1 MWNSPILPGSLT
13 AAVDLNF
20 SNPLSTLQMPAAP
33 SEPEKYSIDEMMDRL
48 KNAPQGNAASGELVT
63 CADGTQAIRTRV
75 RKRRTSQTPKK
86 PAQKIRRFH
95 IILVV
100 LGVILVLLAGLGIG
114 AGILYVN
121 SSGFRNKLIRDIEQ
135 DSGATADLWQFRM
148 NPKTA
153 NAAQLSLSWPE
164 GSLLKTLDL
173 GNLTAEIFPTS
184 FIGMPLNGEEI
195 SMSSGALNLQFPKSG
210 SLRNPLAPSA
220 EKAAIQFKRYRTR
233 QLDMTFGDPLQPLI
247 RLAKTE
253 ASLDSKSVSGPPQL
267 SLYQGKI
274 DMVGMPK
281 LRLDRALVEFTREE
295 MKFITLRVLHEKDET
310 GSLALTGVIKPFNSQ
325 QPASLA
331 VRLDAFDLSAIVGPE
346 LGRLISGKINSVPAE
361 GSNKLSFTTA
371 GDSPAKLEIT
381 FSEAAAA
388 PISLQRMPFL
398 EMLAKNA
405 RYPWLESPTFETRA
419 SGVLHRESGAVSLRN
434 LNLVSSGRMAIQGE
448 LVMDAAQNLSG
459 NLRVGV
465 ADAIWAVSGESRVRS
480 LFGPQEDGFRWITL
494 KLGGTATQPADNLH
508 EMMNSST
515 AGDSLTPS
523 ENENPGATFEQLTR
537 PR

>member
-1 MWNSPILPGSLT
+1 
-13 AAVDLNF
+13 
-20 SNPLSTLQMPAAP
+20 MPAAP
-33 SEPEKYSIDEMMDRL
+33 SEPERYSIDEMMDRL
-48 KNAPQGNAASGELVT
+48 KNSPQGNSASGELVT

-75 RKRRTSQTPKK
+75 RKRRTSQSPKK
-86 PAQKIRRFH
+86 PAPNTRRFH

-100 LGVILVLLAGLGIG
+100 LGVILVLLSGLGIG

-121 SSGFRNKLIRDIEQ
+121 SIGFRNKLIRDIEQ
-135 DSGATADLWQFRM
+135 DSGATADLLQFRM

-173 GNLTAEIFPTS
+173 GSLTAEISPTS
-184 FIGMPLNGEEI
+184 FIGRPLNGEEI
-195 SMSSGALNLQFPKSG
+195 SISTGALNLQFPKSG
-210 SLRNPLAPSA
+210 SLLNPLTPSA
-220 EKAAIQFKRYRTR
+220 EKAAIQFKRYRAR
-233 QLDMTFGDPLQPLI
+233 QLDLTLGDPLQPML

-253 ASLDSKSVSGPPQL
+253 ASLDSNSASGPPQL
-267 SLYQGKI
+267 SLYQGEI
-274 DMVGMPK
+274 NMVGMPK
-281 LRLDRALVEFTREE
+281 FRLDRALVEFTREE
-295 MKFITLRVLHEKDET
+295 MKFITLRVLHEKSNT
-310 GSLALTGVIKPFNSQ
+310 GSIALSGVIKPFNSQ

-346 LGRLISGKINSVPAE
+346 LDRLISGKINSVPAE
-361 GSNKLSFTTA
+361 GSNQLSFTTA

-381 FSEAAAA
+381 FSEAETT
-388 PISLQRMPFL
+388 PISLQRLPFL

-405 RYPWLESPTFETRA
+405 RYPWLEHPTFETSA
-419 SGVLHRESGAVSLRN
+419 SGVLHRESGVVSLRN

-448 LVMDAAQNLSG
+448 FVMDAAQNLSG

-465 ADAIWAVSGESRVRS
+465 ADAILAVSGESPVRS

-494 KLGGTATQPADNLH
+494 KVSGTATQPADNLP
-508 EMMNSST
+508 ELLTSST
-515 AGDSLTPS
+515 PGDALTPS
-523 ENENPGATFEQLTR
+523 ENENPGATFDQLTQ